1 MLRIGGERLPIP
13 LVRGEAREVDERKRG
28 VGGTGELRRRVVAD
42 HLTATALDRRGDG
55 ARIGLE
61 VGELVRVQ
69 CVANA
74 QRDHWRPPLVCDL
87 SRRSIARA
95 GQGSTPNAS
104 MGTKPSRLVSLR
116 STVYAGGQCVTP
128 TCWRTWPG
136 SSANPRGRASSP
148 RCSAAVRSRGRSW

>member
-55 ARIGLE
+55 ARIGPG
-61 VGELVRVQ
+61 VGGLVRIPW
-69 CVANA
+69 VAEA
-74 QRDHWRPPLVCDL
+74 QSDHWRPPLVCDL

-95 GQGSTPNAS
+95 GHGSTPNAS
-104 MGTKPSRLVSLR
+104 TGTEPSRLVSLR
-116 STVYAGGQCVTP
+116 PTV
-128 TCWRTWPG
+128 
-136 SSANPRGRASSP
+136 
-148 RCSAAVRSRGRSW
+148 